1 MSLSG
6 HARHEHRSVNV
17 ELNLLTERLR
27 ERKRLAEQTRR
38 WLLALVIALFMGA
51 VAVGG
56 LLGWHQE
63 TRASTARLK
72 ERAYALAEPVAAL
85 GAKAEVAGRELDV
98 SAMLKA
104 SSDNTDRFMGVLLSA
119 LNAIPPTVA
128 ISRLHAE
135 VIGGTLTIS
144 GGADAEELRNAQEL
158 VLSLKQGPGE
168 AVLTSARRNDYLGP
182 GGVGFEFILKTKV
195 AAE

>member
-27 ERKRLAEQTRR
+27 ERKRLAEQTRK
-38 WLLALVIALFMGA
+38 WTLALLGSLALSGM
-51 VAVGG
+51 VVLG
-56 LLGWHQE
+56 LIDWYRDTKADVE
-63 TRASTARLK
+63 RLK
-72 ERAYALAEPVAAL
+72 TKVNQLAEPAAAL
-85 GAKAEVAGRELDV
+85 KARAEVAGRQLDV
-98 SAMLKA
+98 SAMLGA
-104 SSDNTDRFMGVLLSA
+104 SSQNNDRFMTALVSA
-119 LNAIPPTVA
+119 LNSIPPTVA

-135 VIGGTLTIS
+135 VIGGTLTVT
-144 GGADAEELRNAQEL
+144 GGADSESLRDAQEL
-158 VLSLKQGPGE
+158 VISLKRGQGE

-195 AAE
+195 GAE